1 LPLFVTLHR
10 APGLSKE
17 EFDANAAEVL
27 ESKYATFRHVYVNV
41 FEGFIVSV
49 YEADDTVALE
59 REFERVGFP
68 FEEMHEMQLSFT
80 RDQMSEIAAQHA

>member
-1 LPLFVTLHR
+1 MPLFVTLHK

-17 EFDANAAEVL
+17 EFDANAPDVL
-27 ESKYATFRHVYVNV
+27 AGKYASFRHAYANV

-49 YEADDTVALE
+49 YEAEDAAALQ

-68 FEEMHEMQLSFT
+68 FEEIHEMQLSFT
-80 RDQMSEIAAQHA
+80 REQMSEIAAEHA